1 MSDPRLFR
9 LRVTFCK
16 QGRLAMLSHLEV
28 ARALER
34 AVRRAGLPYAVSQGF
49 SPHMKIAFGA
59 ALPVGVGG
67 SRECFD
73 LQLERYVAPE
83 RVLEVLQAVSAPDLM
98 VKSCRYLE
106 PSAPAASV
114 AFPVSTYRALLSC
127 APAALPVP
135 KEVRIVRKKK
145 EKRLAVA
152 DFLVGDL
159 SLTGAVVTFSLEAKP
174 TGSLRPDV
182 LLSSCIDAYN
192 NGISPDDEAFFAIG
206 QSVAFDDGLGAAS
219 RAEGKA
225 RVGSAAA
232 SDMAGEV
239 DGACASGSPAGAMH
253 VGGVSPAAMREIDDV
268 AASSA
273 GDVDG
278 ALTVGKMHANVD
290 VTGGGTCA
298 DNGALADRPPCL
310 ASAAGGASLLRV
322 ISLTRIEQ
330 RATY

>member
-83 RVLEVLQAVSAPDLM
+83 RVLEVLQATSAPDLM
-98 VKSCRYLE
+98 VKSCCYLE

-127 APAALPVP
+127 APAALPAP

-145 EKRLAVA
+145 EKCLAVA

-192 NGISPDDEAFFAIG
+192 NGVSPDDEAFFAIG
-206 QSVAFDDGLGAAS
+206 QSVAFDDGLGS
-219 RAEGKA
+219 G
-225 RVGSAAA
+225 
-232 SDMAGEV
+232 DQAGE
-239 DGACASGSPAGAMH
+239 
-253 VGGVSPAAMREIDDV
+253 GV
-268 AASSA
+268 
-273 GDVDG
+273 
-278 ALTVGKMHANVD
+278 
-290 VTGGGTCA
+290 CA
-298 DNGALADRPPCL
+298 DNGALAHRPPCL
-310 ASAAGGASLLRV
+310 ASAAGEASLLRV

-330 RATY
+330 RATC